1 MVSKVAIVELHD
13 NVQLSFKRALELI
26 GKIDDLNTATRSV
39 VVKVGIFHHRAENH
53 ASVSVV
59 NAIVNSF
66 NKAPKIFLAESD
78 NYIGNG
84 SERLQIYKELFTE
97 RVIPF
102 NLSEDTD
109 TKKVNLANQKMDL
122 SHILFKPNVFVSTH
136 ILRSFNKGSILK
148 NLFGCTPTVKK
159 AKFHKDEIFY
169 PLLADIFEATGGIDL
184 AVMDGVYLYR
194 GAGADPHAT
203 AEKSRSRIKANILL
217 VGRDAVAV
225 ETVGATLAGLK
236 PEKMQV
242 IQEFAKRGLGEG
254 DLKNIEVVG
263 ASFENLKGRLV
274 SIARELEKNWRAGG
288 RAPKIWSSAID
299 SLIQEGFF
307 KLPNRRT
314 RDDIKKALQ
323 AKSIQTEGKAS
334 MIATTL
340 TRKAKKGVL
349 KASESSNGWVY
360 WAE

>member
-1 MVSKVAIVELHD
+1 LVSKVAIVELHD

-109 TKKVNLANQKMDL
+109 AKKVNLANQKMDL

-314 RDDIKKALQ
+314 IDDIKKALQ